1 MRWRARF
8 LFVLAALSFVSAVSV
23 VIRGNLPEDAE
34 DTVGYV
40 VGLFLPP
47 IVFLVGALTVQSKTT
62 KT

>member
-1 MRWRARF
+1 VRWRARF

-23 VIRGNLPEDAE
+23 VMRGNLPEDAE

-47 IVFLVGALTVQSKTT
+47 IVFLVGAMTVQSKTT
-62 KT
+62 NT